1 MLKDELKILIPNEEI
16 ETSIGTITLSPFK
29 FKDFSKALAL
39 ISKYLDT
46 FLSAESTYEIAQA
59 LLANAGEQTLADV
72 SSLVTLC
79 SGTPR
84 DRLDN
89 LTWDEVTQLLLVI
102 VEQNIDFFYRM
113 GGHLGETM
121 KKRSLQSQTDGAKTL
136 AA

>member
-1 MLKDELKILIPNEEI
+1 MKDELKILIPNEEI

-29 FKDFSKALAL
+29 FKHFSIALAL

-46 FLSAESTYEIAQA
+46 FMSAESAYEIAQA
-59 LLANAGEQTLADV
+59 LLKDAGEQTIADV

-84 DRLDN
+84 AELEN

-121 KKRSLQSQTDGAKTL
+121 KKRSGQGQMDGAKTL

>member
-29 FKDFSKALAL
+29 FKDFPKALAL

-46 FLSAESTYEIAQA
+46 FMSAESTYEIAQA

-72 SSLVTLC
+72 SNLITLC
-79 SGTPR
+79 SGN
-84 DRLDN
+84 DRVSLEN
-89 LTWDEVTQLLLVI
+89 LTWDEVTQLLLII
-102 VEQNIDFFYRM
+102 VQQNIDFFYRM
-113 GGHLGETM
+113 GGHLGKTM
-121 KKRSLQSQTDGAKTL
+121 KKRQTEDQTDGAKTL